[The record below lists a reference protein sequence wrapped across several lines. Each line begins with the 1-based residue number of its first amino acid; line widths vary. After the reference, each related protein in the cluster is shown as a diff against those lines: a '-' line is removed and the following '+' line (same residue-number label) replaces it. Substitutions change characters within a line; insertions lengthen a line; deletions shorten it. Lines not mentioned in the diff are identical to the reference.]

1 MNRKKYFFGFAMIIT
16 ALLLL
21 IVVNFKQSMQYYM
34 TVDEMYGSLPL
45 LQNREFR
52 LSGTVVKGS
61 LRQTTDDGSPVYDFI
76 IANGPKTVQVIY
88 RGLAPDTF
96 KDTSDVVVRGKLDQK
111 KMVFYAD
118 HLLAKCASKYEA
130 KLNHQSVKL

>member
-1 MNRKKYFFGFAMIIT
+1 
-16 ALLLL
+16 LLSLQFDQDFP
-21 IVVNFKQSMQYYM
+21 IVKSIECPNFQ
-34 TVDEMYGSLPL
+34 V
-45 LQNREFR
+45 
-52 LSGTVVKGS
+52 
-61 LRQTTDDGSPVYDFI
+61 
-76 IANGPKTVQVIY
+76 GPKTVQVIY